1 MIKKKV
7 CQVEWSIYLSLQNY
21 DDQGGRTRES
31 EQSEVKVQQI
41 NRTDDKKKN
50 HPSSTHTQMRKLF
63 FSQCDK
69 KKCQADE

>member
-1 MIKKKV
+1 MSGVSTYPFKTTMIREEGHGN
-7 CQVEWSIYLSLQNY
+7 Q
-21 DDQGGRTRES
+21 ES